1 VDSAAWQILPA
12 VLATMDFLL
21 GMDQGTTNTKVVLV
35 DSQARVRAVAER
47 PIATSSPPPGWVE
60 QDPEAMLR
68 NILDCI
74 RDVLAQSGIGAERI
88 AGAGLCNQTETLVV
102 WDEESG
108 RPLHPAIVW
117 QCRRS
122 QPDAL
127 AVQQAGAEIAARTG
141 LDLDPTFTAT
151 KLRWLMRERP
161 AIGAKLKNGTA
172 LWGTVDSWLV
182 HALSGGTAYV
192 TEPSNASRTMLF
204 DISQLGFADDLF
216 RIFGLTL
223 PRWPEVKPS
232 AARFGRFARAHLG
245 GDIPIT
251 GILGDQQAA
260 LFGHGCFDPGMLKAS
275 FGTGGFVWLNAG
287 PAPPLEDRQ
296 GLLATIAWQLDKPT
310 YALEGFVMYAGAII
324 DWLMRTLQLGSDPTA
339 IEGLARQAADAGGV
353 MLVPAFQ
360 GLGSPWW
367 DADARAA
374 ILGLSASSGHPQIC
388 RAGLEAVCYQTRAV
402 LEAMAKAS
410 GSAAVVVSVDGGM
423 TRSDDFMA
431 MQAAIL
437 KTPLRRAPIAH
448 VAPYGAALM
457 AGIGAGLWSGPADI
471 RPLMGAGAP
480 INEAAFAAEPWD
492 DRYEQ
497 WRAAVDLTRQWKPDG
512 RA

>member
-1 VDSAAWQILPA
+1 MAE
-12 VLATMDFLL
+12 DFLL
-21 GMDQGTTNTKVVLV
+21 GIDQGTTNTKAVLV
-35 DSQARVRAVAER
+35 DGRARVRAVAER
-47 PIATSSPPPGWVE
+47 RIAISSPEPDWVE
-60 QDPEAMLR
+60 QDPDGMVR
-68 NILDCI
+68 NVLDCI
-74 RDVLAQSGIGAERI
+74 GEVLARTGIAASDI

-102 WDEESG
+102 WDRDSR

-127 AVQQAGAEIAARTG
+127 ALQSAAAEIAARTG
-141 LDLDPTFTAT
+141 LDMDPTFTAT
-151 KLRWLMRERP
+151 KLRWLLRERP
-161 AIGAKLKNGTA
+161 DIGARLKNGTA

-182 HALSGGTAYV
+182 YALTGGSAYV

-204 DISQLGFADDLF
+204 DIGKSGFADELFGIFDLA
-216 RIFGLTL
+216 L
-223 PRWPEVKPS
+223 PQRPAVKPS
-232 AARFGRFARAHLG
+232 AAVFGRFAHTYPG
-245 GDIPIT
+245 IPIT

-260 LFGHGCFDPGMLKAS
+260 LFGHGCFDRGMLKAS

-287 PAPPLEDRQ
+287 ERPPLANRQ

-310 YALEGFVMYAGAII
+310 YALEGFVMYAGAIV
-324 DWLMRTLQLGSDPTA
+324 DWLLRTLQLGSDPAA
-339 IEGLARQAADAGGV
+339 IEGAARQAVDAGGV

-367 DADARAA
+367 DAEVRAA
-374 ILGLSASSGHPQIC
+374 ILGLSSGTGHPQIC

-410 GSAAVVVSVDGGM
+410 GNAAMLVSVDGGM

-431 MQAAIL
+431 MQAAVL

-457 AGIGAGLWSGPADI
+457 AGIGAGLWNGPADL
-471 RPLMGAGAP
+471 RPLMKVGTPVDASRFAG
-480 INEAAFAAEPWD
+480 EPWD
-492 DRYEQ
+492 GRYVQ
-497 WRAAVDLTRQWKPDG
+497 WCAAVALTRQWKPDG